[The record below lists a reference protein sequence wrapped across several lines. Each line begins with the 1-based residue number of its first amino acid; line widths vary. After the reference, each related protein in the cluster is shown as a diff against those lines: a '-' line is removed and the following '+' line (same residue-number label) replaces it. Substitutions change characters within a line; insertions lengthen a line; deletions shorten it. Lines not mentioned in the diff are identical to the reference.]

1 MAMKKTD
8 LYKNL
13 ALTTAQ
19 RMKNAA
25 KTPKPGVAEANAKT
39 KKELA
44 QANPLLA
51 SLMGSSK
58 VTKTSKNSKT
68 TKSKCND
75 HTKNQILFHC
85 LPLYNQVVCYTHYSN
100 KMYP

>member
-25 KTPKPGVAEANAKT
+25 KTPKPGAAEAHAKT

-44 QANPLLA
+44 EANPILA
-51 SLMGSSK
+51 ALMSK
-58 VTKTSKNSKT
+58 AKPKLK
-68 TKSKCND
+68 
-75 HTKNQILFHC
+75 
-85 LPLYNQVVCYTHYSN
+85 
-100 KMYP
+100 

>member
-25 KTPKPGVAEANAKT
+25 KVPKPGAAEGVAKT

-44 QANPLLA
+44 SSNPLLA
-51 SLMGSSK
+51 SLMGK
-58 VTKTSKNSKT
+58 
-68 TKSKCND
+68 TKSKS
-75 HTKNQILFHC
+75 K
-85 LPLYNQVVCYTHYSN
+85 
-100 KMYP
+100 

>member
-1 MAMKKTD
+1 MSMKKTD

-25 KTPKPGVAEANAKT
+25 KTPRPGAAEDIAKT

-44 QANPLLA
+44 SSNPMLT
-51 SLMGSSK
+51 SLMGK
-58 VTKTSKNSKT
+58 
-68 TKSKCND
+68 TKSK
-75 HTKNQILFHC
+75 
-85 LPLYNQVVCYTHYSN
+85 
-100 KMYP
+100 

>member
-1 MAMKKTD
+1 MKKTD

-25 KTPKPGVAEANAKT
+25 KVPKPGAAESVAKT

-44 QANPLLA
+44 SSNPLLA
-51 SLMGSSK
+51 SLMG
-58 VTKTSKNSKT
+58 
-68 TKSKCND
+68 KSKS
-75 HTKNQILFHC
+75 K
-85 LPLYNQVVCYTHYSN
+85 
-100 KMYP
+100 

>member
-25 KTPKPGVAEANAKT
+25 KSPKPGAAEAVAKSKT
-39 KKELA
+39 ELA
-44 QANPLLA
+44 KSNPLLA
-51 SLMGSSK
+51 SLMG
-58 VTKTSKNSKT
+58 
-68 TKSKCND
+68 KSKP
-75 HTKNQILFHC
+75 K
-85 LPLYNQVVCYTHYSN
+85 
-100 KMYP
+100 KK

>member
-25 KTPKPGVAEANAKT
+25 KTPMPGAAENIAKT

-44 QANPLLA
+44 SSNPMLA
-51 SLMGSSK
+51 SLMG
-58 VTKTSKNSKT
+58 N
-68 TKSKCND
+68 TKSEKS
-75 HTKNQILFHC
+75 K
-85 LPLYNQVVCYTHYSN
+85 
-100 KMYP
+100 

>member
-25 KTPKPGVAEANAKT
+25 KTPKPGVAEANAKS

-44 QANPLLA
+44 ETNPLLA
-51 SLMGSSK
+51 SLIG
-58 VTKTSKNSKT
+58 NG
-68 TKSKCND
+68 KSKG
-75 HTKNQILFHC
+75 KAKQ
-85 LPLYNQVVCYTHYSN
+85 
-100 KMYP
+100 K

>member
-25 KTPKPGVAEANAKT
+25 KTPKPGTAESVAKS

-44 QANPLLA
+44 KANSLLA
-51 SLMGSSK
+51 SLMVK
-58 VTKTSKNSKT
+58 D
-68 TKSKCND
+68 KSK
-75 HTKNQILFHC
+75 
-85 LPLYNQVVCYTHYSN
+85 
-100 KMYP
+100 

>member
-13 ALTTAQ
+13 ALATAQ

-25 KTPKPGVAEANAKT
+25 KAPKLGTAEEKAKS

-44 QANPLLA
+44 KANPLLA
-51 SLMGSSK
+51 SLMNK
-58 VTKTSKNSKT
+58 D
-68 TKSKCND
+68 KSK
-75 HTKNQILFHC
+75 
-85 LPLYNQVVCYTHYSN
+85 
-100 KMYP
+100 

>member
-8 LYKNL
+8 LFKNL

-25 KTPKPGVAEANAKT
+25 KTPKPGAVEAAQKA

-44 QANPLLA
+44 KANPLLA
-51 SLMGSSK
+51 SLMG
-58 VTKTSKNSKT
+58 KTE
-68 TKSKCND
+68 
-75 HTKNQILFHC
+75 TKNEEKKEVKKRQ
-85 LPLYNQVVCYTHYSN
+85 
-100 KMYP
+100 K